1 MHHMAK
7 VKILRHAAV
16 LLAALAM
23 LCLLPGW
30 LSGGARAETS
40 AAYFDYPS
48 NETKLAV
55 GESCR
60 VSLKFRRPEGHGTD
74 LEESWYRPT
83 TVAMWDSTG
92 AQVYSASANPTDPN
106 YCVVYDKAWITDFFL
121 PVDKPG
127 VYTLGVKVPITGGT
141 WEKITLYVYED
152 AGDFR
157 IAGNCLLE
165 YLGDGG
171 AVTVPAGVTRIM
183 DDAFANKG
191 IELDQAILE
200 GPNAYIF
207 SNNDPVSGP
216 KIVKEFIA
224 AAEKDKKTSPIT
236 IKGGYME
243 GAAQSV
249 EQIKALADILPRE
262 QLIAKIMGALNS
274 QATALA
280 LVIKAIAEKK
290 AEAGEQ

>member
-1 MHHMAK
+1 MSANLEAK
-7 VKILRHAAV
+7 KAAV
-16 LLAALAM
+16 AEIEAKIEKAESITVIEYKALTVEAVTALRAKCRAA
-23 LCLLPGW
+23 GV
-30 LSGGARAETS
+30 
-40 AAYFDYPS
+40 D
-48 NETKLAV
+48 
-55 GESCR
+55 
-60 VSLKFRRPEGHGTD
+60 
-74 LEESWYRPT
+74 
-83 TVAMWDSTG
+83 
-92 AQVYSASANPTDPN
+92 
-106 YCVVYDKAWITDFFL
+106 YCVLKNMMVRRAL
-121 PVDKPG
+121 
-127 VYTLGVKVPITGGT
+127 
-141 WEKITLYVYED
+141 
-152 AGDFR
+152 
-157 IAGNCLLE
+157 
-165 YLGDGG
+165 
-171 AVTVPAGVTRIM
+171 
-183 DDAFANKG
+183 ANKG